1 MIRGIVRM
9 ERNEMQLHPVREAK
23 KIGPLRLSEG
33 RIYFSRQSERRFYF
47 FLTVLLLLAGIGYKM
62 GLFS

>member
-1 MIRGIVRM
+1 MYSHPL
-9 ERNEMQLHPVREAK
+9 NEDK

-47 FLTVLLLLAGIGYKM
+47 FLTVIMMLAGLGYKI
-62 GLFS
+62 GLFF

>member
-1 MIRGIVRM
+1 MHA
-9 ERNEMQLHPVREAK
+9 HPEKEDK

-47 FLTVLLLLAGIGYKM
+47 FLTVIMLLAGIGYKI
-62 GLFS
+62 GLFF